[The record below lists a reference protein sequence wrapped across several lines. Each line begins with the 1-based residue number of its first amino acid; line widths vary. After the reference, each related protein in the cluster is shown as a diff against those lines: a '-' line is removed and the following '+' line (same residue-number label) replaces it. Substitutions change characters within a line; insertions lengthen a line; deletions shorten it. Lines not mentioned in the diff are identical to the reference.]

1 MAHVSRS
8 SSAGWGPLRIEPTR
22 LRAIMAIALP
32 IIGGMGSQNLLNI
45 VDTLMVSRLGKE
57 SLAAVGMASYL
68 NFLSIAFITGL
79 SAGVQAMASRRK
91 GEGRDSEA
99 AVPLN
104 GGLLLV
110 LLIAVPLSFVL
121 IAAAPYIFPLLVDDR
136 AVVAIGTEYYQMRLI
151 AMVAVGANFAFRGY
165 WNGMSM
171 SRLYLRTLLIMHASN
186 IVISYVLIF
195 GKLGLPVLG
204 ATGAGLGTTIAT
216 FIGTATYFYLGRRHA
231 RDAGFLRG
239 IPGWDTIKS
248 MLRLSVPSGL
258 QQTLFAAGFT
268 VLFVIIASVGT
279 DEAAAANVLL
289 NITLVAI
296 LPGLGLG
303 LAAASLVG
311 QALGRGQPD
320 DATAWG
326 WDVSRVA
333 VMICG
338 VIGLGMLAFPEIIL
352 RAFLDQQPEVLSVAI
367 TPLRLVGATVAVD
380 AVGMVLLNAIM
391 GAGATML
398 AMVVSTVA
406 QWALFLPAAYLIG
419 PVLGFGLLGI
429 WITQIVYRMLQAGVL
444 AVLWRS
450 QRWANIQL

>member
-8 SSAGWGPLRIEPTR
+8 STVGWGPLRIERTR
-22 LRAIMAIALP
+22 FRAIMSIALP

-57 SLAAVGMASYL
+57 SLAAVGMASYV

-91 GEGRDSEA
+91 GEGRDGEA
-99 AVPLN
+99 AIPLN

-110 LLIAVPLSFVL
+110 LIIAVPLSLAL
-121 IAAAPYIFPLLVDDR
+121 ISAAPYIFPLLDDDA
-136 AVVAIGTEYYQMRLI
+136 AVIAIGTEYYQMRLI

-186 IVISYVLIF
+186 IVISYALIF
-195 GKLGLPVLG
+195 GKLGLPAMG
-204 ATGAGLGTTIAT
+204 APGAGLGTTIAT
-216 FIGTATYFYLGRRHA
+216 FIGTATYFYLGHRHA
-231 RDAGFLRG
+231 RAAGFLRG
-239 IPGWDTIKS
+239 VPGWDTIKS
-248 MLRLSVPSGL
+248 MLRLSVPSGV

-268 VLFVIIASVGT
+268 VLFVIIAKVGT
-279 DEAAAANVLL
+279 NEAAAASVLI

-311 QALGRGQPD
+311 QSLGRGQPA
-320 DATAWG
+320 DATSWG

-338 VIGLGMLAFPEIIL
+338 VIGLGMLAFPEPIL
-352 RAFLDQQPEVLSVAI
+352 RLFLERQPEVLSVAI
-367 TPLRLVGATVAVD
+367 VPLRLVGATVAVD
-380 AVGMVLLNAIM
+380 AIGMVLLNAIM
-391 GAGATML
+391 GAGATMM

-406 QWALFLPAAYLIG
+406 QWVLFLPAAYLIG
-419 PVLGFGLLGI
+419 PMLGFGLLGI
-429 WITQIVYRMLQAGVL
+429 WITQIVYRMLQTGVL
-444 AVLWRS
+444 VLLWRS